1 VFKMIRTFFHR
12 LSHRFF
18 SHPLLHHIRI
28 ALVFTPWLFTP
39 WLAAWPLL
47 SHAAP
52 PILLATVWSNETDP
66 SQYLVSEKYDG
77 VRAIWD
83 GSTLKFRSGR
93 MVNAPVW
100 FVAQMPKE
108 KLDGELWLARGEFE
122 KLSGI
127 VRKSTPVDDEWRQIK
142 YMVFELPD
150 APGTFAERYAA
161 LQAIIKQA
169 NAPAVRAVEQI
180 RGTTREALRSQL
192 DSIVKAGAE
201 GLMLHQADA
210 LYVTGRSDV
219 LIKLKPLEDTE
230 AKVVA
235 YLPGKGKYLG
245 MIGAIRVEMPNGKR
259 FNIGTGFSDEAR
271 KNPPPL
277 GSEVT
282 YTYRGM
288 TNSGLPRFPS
298 FLRVRE
304 KF

>member
-1 VFKMIRTFFHR
+1 MATFSNLFSNLFFH
-12 LSHRFF
+12 
-18 SHPLLHHIRI
+18 PARI
-28 ALVFTPWLFTP
+28 VRMVHTAIVFIL
-39 WLAAWPLL
+39 WLAVWPMP
-47 SHAAP
+47 SIAAP
-52 PILLATVWSNETDP
+52 PILLANVWTNEVDP

-77 VRAIWD
+77 VRAVWD
-83 GSTLKFRSGR
+83 GNTLKFRSGR
-93 MVNAPVW
+93 NVNAPAW
-100 FVAQMPKE
+100 FIAQLPKE

-127 VRKSTPVDDEWRQIK
+127 VRKSTPIDDEWRELK

-161 LQAIIKQA
+161 LQVVVKRA
-169 NAPAVRAVEQI
+169 NFSALRVVEQI
-180 RGTTREALRSQL
+180 RGTTREALKSQL

-210 LYVTGRSDV
+210 AYVTGRSDA
-219 LIKLKPLEDTE
+219 LIKLKPMDDTE

-259 FNIGTGFSDEAR
+259 FNIGTGFSDELR

-277 GSEVT
+277 GAEVT